1 MAKTELV
8 LDATQWATVK
18 RLTKK
23 VTSKHRRKLKT
34 PYKDLLP
41 PLKTSEREA
50 LAADIAINGVMHP
63 VVIDEDDNIL
73 DGHHRYE
80 IDPSAP
86 TRVVAGLSED
96 EKQAYTIR
104 ANLARRNLSPEQGR
118 EVAKKQKA
126 IAKRLREATPPWT
139 QQRIATL
146 LGVDRSTVSVWF
158 SDVKGHNAKSQPRVD
173 ARVKLPKPAKEEAV
187 RRVLAG
193 EEQKQVAA
201 DFGVSPATISQAVKK
216 SGEIHSRDDDKARK
230 TAHLKSSKFDVR
242 RGDFRQV
249 LADVEGVSLVLT
261 DPPYPKEFLP
271 LWEDLGKWAQSAL
284 SDDGLLIAYSGQMFL
299 PQVLELLGKHLDFWW
314 CGAVIHKGSGNLS
327 PLGHPVRKVV
337 NKWKP
342 LLMFMKRGGVGFQR
356 DFSDLLDGAGK
367 QKSEHNWQQHEAE
380 AAALVRAFTKEGE
393 LVVDPFAGSGGF
405 CRAAH
410 DLGRIAI
417 GAEIL
422 EA

>member
-1 MAKTELV
+1 MTTT
-8 LDATQWATVK
+8 ATK
-18 RLTKK
+18 
-23 VTSKHRRKLKT
+23 RRKLKT

-41 PLKTSEREA
+41 PLKTSERKA
-50 LAADIAINGVMHP
+50 LAADIKLNGVIHP

-80 IDPSAP
+80 IDRNAP
-86 TRVVAGLSED
+86 TRVVSGLSED

-126 IAKRLREATPPWT
+126 IAKRLREATPPWS
-139 QQRIATL
+139 QKRIATL
-146 LGVDRSTVSVWF
+146 LGVGQQTVSDWF
-158 SDVKGHNAKSQPRVD
+158 SNTGDGNAKSKPKVD

-216 SGEIHSRDDDKARK
+216 ADEIHSRDDDKARK

-249 LADVEGVSLVLT
+249 LADVQGVSLVLT

-284 SDDGLLIAYSGQMFL
+284 ADDGLLVAYSGQMFL

-342 LLMFMKRGGVGFQR
+342 LVMFMKRGGVGFQR
-356 DFSDLLDGAGK
+356 DFSDLVDGAGK
-367 QKSEHNWQQHEAE
+367 QKTEHNWQQHEAE
-380 AAALVRAFTKEGE
+380 AASLVRAFTKEGE

>member
-1 MAKTELV
+1 MDTTATKT
-8 LDATQWATVK
+8 
-18 RLTKK
+18 
-23 VTSKHRRKLKT
+23 RKLKT
-34 PYKDLLP
+34 PFRDMLP
-41 PLKTSEREA
+41 PLKTSERDA
-50 LAADIAINGVMHP
+50 LAADIKLYGVLHP
-63 VVIDEDDNIL
+63 VVIDEDGNIL

-80 IDPSAP
+80 IDRNAP
-86 TRVVAGLSED
+86 TRVVSGLSED

-126 IAKRLREATPPWT
+126 IAKRLREAIPPWT

-146 LGVDRSTVSVWF
+146 LGVDQTTVSVWF
-158 SDVKGHNAKSQPRVD
+158 NNTNDRNAKPQPKVD

-216 SGEIHSRDDDKARK
+216 ADEIHSRDDDKARK

-249 LADVEGVSLVLT
+249 LADVQGVSLVLT

-284 SDDGLLIAYSGQMFL
+284 ADDGLLVAYSGQMFL

-342 LLMFMKRGGVGFQR
+342 LVMFMKRGGVGFQR

-367 QKSEHNWQQHEAE
+367 QKTEHNWQQHEAE
-380 AAALVRAFTKEGE
+380 AAMLIEAFTKKGE

-405 CRAAH
+405 CKAAH

-422 EA
+422 EAS